1 MPRGNILPFYMIYPL
16 PLAGQE
22 EEAVMKDLEYMQ
34 QLYPA
39 DAKKYQKK
47 IAFILDTIDYDGG
60 LIYDEFPCR
69 WQLYR
74 LCQNVMAILRR
85 EAQEAKEEISAE
97 KWTWIEEMVQILLY
111 YEVYKRRHTNKN
123 KIKPVEVL
131 GKYR

>member
-1 MPRGNILPFYMIYPL
+1 MPKENILPFYMIYPL

-22 EEAVMKDLEYMQ
+22 EEAMMRDLEYMQ

-47 IAFILDTIDYDGG
+47 IAAVLDRIDYGG
-60 LIYDEFPCR
+60 SLIYDEYPCR
-69 WQLYR
+69 WQMYR
-74 LCQNVMAILRR
+74 LCQSVMAVLRR
-85 EAQEAKEEISAE
+85 EASGGKEEVSVE
-97 KWTWIEEMVQILLY
+97 KWVWIEEMVQFLLY
-111 YEVYKRRHTNKN
+111 YEVYKRRHTYKN